1 MFGIGMPELLLL
13 LAIALIVV
21 GPKKLP
27 ELAKAL
33 GRGFA
38 EFKKATNDLKESL
51 DTSTDFTELKQSFDD
66 IQETVV
72 DASIP
77 ADPNDEAEAEAD
89 EVDTPDIS
97 SDQEYIDDLNG
108 AAVSGDD
115 IEDEETPPS
124 PPAPEKPSHGDK

>member
-51 DTSTDFTELKQSFDD
+51 DTSTDFTELKQSFDEVQD
-66 IQETVV
+66 TVV

-77 ADPNDEAEAEAD
+77 ADPNDEVETD
-89 EVDTPDIS
+89 EIDTPDIS

-124 PPAPEKPSHGDK
+124 PTQAPEKSSHGDK

>member
-33 GRGFA
+33 GRGLA
-38 EFKKATNDLKESL
+38 EFKKATNELKESL

-77 ADPNDEAEAEAD
+77 ADPNDEAETD

-124 PPAPEKPSHGDK
+124 PTQAPEKSSHGDK

>member
-51 DTSTDFTELKQSFDD
+51 DTSTDFTELKQSFDEVQD
-66 IQETVV
+66 TVV

-77 ADPNDEAEAEAD
+77 ADPNDEVETD

-124 PPAPEKPSHGDK
+124 PTQAPEKSSHGDK

>member
-33 GRGFA
+33 GRGIA
-38 EFKKATNDLKESL
+38 EFKKATNELKESL
-51 DTSTDFTELKQSFDD
+51 ETNTDFSELKQSFND

-72 DASIP
+72 DATLPSTP
-77 ADPNDEAEAEAD
+77 SEEATTEEIATAPTTSDQDNED
-89 EVDTPDIS
+89 DMEVAGVS
-97 SDQEYIDDLNG
+97 SDD
-108 AAVSGDD
+108 A
-115 IEDEETPPS
+115 EEHEPTPPS
-124 PPAPEKPSHGDK
+124 SSDPEKSSHGNK

>member
-27 ELAKAL
+27 ELARAL

-38 EFKKATNDLKESL
+38 EFKKATNELKESL
-51 DTSTDFTELKQSFDD
+51 DTNTDFSELRQSFDE
-66 IQETVV
+66 IQDTSA

-77 ADPNDEAEAEAD
+77 ADPNDEAETD

-115 IEDEETPPS
+115 IEDEETPPTS
-124 PPAPEKPSHGDK
+124 TAATEKPSHGDK